1 MALWIGVAVSA
12 AGLVSAALLAPG
24 AAVASP
30 PVGPRQAVESAVVG
44 VLTILRDG
52 EVNGTPVADRWATIR
67 RIGRETFDFE
77 EIARRALAR
86 HWQART
92 PEEQAEFVAL
102 FTDLLERSYVTQIE
116 ASAGETITFV
126 GESVNGGF
134 AMVRSEVMT
143 RRGTAIAL
151 DFRLHVREGRWRVYD
166 VLIGGASV
174 VASYRSQFDRVI
186 RAESYRVLRDRLQ
199 EKHLDTALARRRAE
213 GP

>member
-1 MALWIGVAVSA
+1 MALRIGVAVSA
-12 AGLVSAALLAPG
+12 AGLVSAALMAPG

-30 PVGPRQAVESAVVG
+30 PVGPRQAVESAIVG
-44 VLTILRDG
+44 VLTLRDG
-52 EVNGTPVADRWATIR
+52 EVNGTPVADRWAKIR
-67 RIGRETFDFE
+67 KIARETFDFD

-86 HWQART
+86 HWQDRT

-134 AMVRSEVMT
+134 ARVRSKIMT

-151 DFRLHVREGRWRVYD
+151 DFHLHVREGRWRVYD
-166 VLIGGASV
+166 VLIDGASV

-186 RAESYRVLRDRLQ
+186 RAESYHVLRDRLQ
-199 EKHLDTALARRRAE
+199 QKHLDTALARRRAE

>member
-1 MALWIGVAVSA
+1 K
-12 AGLVSAALLAPG
+12 APE
-24 AAVASP
+24 APRASP
-30 PVGPRQAVESAVVG
+30 ALGPRDEVESEIVR
-44 VLTILRDG
+44 VLTLMGDG
-52 EVNGTPVADRWATIR
+52 EVDGTSVPDRWAEIR
-67 RIGRETFDFE
+67 KIARETFDFNE
-77 EIARRALAR
+77 TSRRALAR

-134 AMVRSEVMT
+134 AMVRSAVMT

-151 DFRLHVREGRWRVYD
+151 GFRLHVREGRWRAYD
-166 VLIGGASV
+166 VLTGRAGG
-174 VASYRSQFDRVI
+174 VASYGSPFGRAI
-186 RAESYRVLRDRLQ
+186 RAESSRVLRDRLQ
-199 EKHLDTALARRRAE
+199 EEHLDTAPARRRAE

>member
-1 MALWIGVAVSA
+1 MSRWIGVAFA
-12 AGLVSAALLAPG
+12 AAWLTVPEAAM
-24 AAVASP
+24 ASP
-30 PVGPRQAVESAVVG
+30 PVGPRDVVESAIVR
-44 VLTILRDG
+44 VLTLMRDG
-52 EVNGTPVADRWATIR
+52 EVDGTSVPDRWAEIR
-67 RIGRETFDFE
+67 KIARETFDFNE
-77 EIARRALAR
+77 MSRRALAR

-134 AMVRSEVMT
+134 ARVRSKIMT

-151 DFRLHVREGRWRVYD
+151 DFHLHVREGRWRVYD
-166 VLIGGASV
+166 VLIDGASV

-186 RAESYRVLRDRLQ
+186 RAESYHVLRDRLQ
-199 EKHLDTALARRRAE
+199 QKHLDTALARRRAE